1 MKNFGF
7 IKSVYNELLSESIS
21 EKNSETK
28 DVFKKYLKFIK
39 ENEILKTQFL
49 IYKNIEDKIEENEAK
64 AVEYI
69 KENIALMNNYSKK
82 EILESNKKLTKIISD
97 KIGTFKTMY
106 NESRMKPLHESIT
119 TLIFT
124 EKNAATIDKIIESIG
139 VASDYIKSQ
148 SVRSVKN
155 MNESLGVS
163 NEVLTSVVVD
173 KYNETYDQLSES
185 AKKLIG
191 VVVDSTE
198 NEKIEFYKNVLK
210 ECVDLVNTKL
220 KEADLV
226 LKETLLSL
234 KENLLDRNFNI
245 KTFEQD
251 VLKMFKLR
259 DDLKD

>member
-28 DVFKKYLKFIK
+28 GVFKKYLKSIK

-69 KENIALMNNYSKK
+69 KENIALMNKYSKK
-82 EILESNKKLTKIISD
+82 EILESNKKLSKIVSD
-97 KIGTFKTMY
+97 KIDSFKGLY
-106 NESRMKPLHESIT
+106 DENRMKPLHESIT

-124 EKNAATIDKIIESIG
+124 EKNAATIDRIIESIS
-139 VASDYIKSQ
+139 VASDYIKSNTI
-148 SVRSVKN
+148 KKL
-155 MNESLGVS
+155 NESLGVS

-185 AKKLIG
+185 AKKLIA

-198 NEKIEFYKNVLK
+198 NEKIEFYTNTLK
-210 ECVDLVNTKL
+210 ECVGLVNSKL
-220 KEADLV
+220 KEADLA
-226 LKETLLSL
+226 LKESLLSL
-234 KENLLDRNFNI
+234 KENLLERNFDI
-245 KTFEQD
+245 KTFDQD
-251 VLKMFKLR
+251 VLKIFKLK
-259 DDLKD
+259 DDLES

>member
-28 DVFKKYLKFIK
+28 DVFKKYLKSIK

-69 KENIALMNNYSKK
+69 KENIALMNKYSKK
-82 EILESNKKLTKIISD
+82 EILESNKKLTKIVSD
-97 KIGTFKTMY
+97 KIDSFKSLY
-106 NESRMKPLHESIT
+106 DENRMKPLHESIT

-124 EKNAATIDKIIESIG
+124 EKNAATIDRIIESIS
-139 VASDYIKSQ
+139 VASDYIKSNTI
-148 SVRSVKN
+148 KKL
-155 MNESLGVS
+155 NESLGVS

-191 VVVDSTE
+191 VVVDSSE
-198 NEKIEFYKNVLK
+198 NEKIEFYTNALK
-210 ECVDLVNTKL
+210 ECLDLVNTKL
-220 KEADLV
+220 KEADLT
-226 LKETLLSL
+226 LKESLLSL
-234 KENLLDRNFNI
+234 KENLLERKFDI

-251 VLKMFKLR
+251 VLKIFKLKG
-259 DDLKD
+259 DLGD

>member
-28 DVFKKYLKFIK
+28 DVFKRYIKCIK
-39 ENEILKTQFL
+39 ENEVLKTQFL

-64 AVEYI
+64 AIEYI
-69 KENIALMNNYSKK
+69 KENIALMNKYSKK
-82 EILESNKKLTKIISD
+82 EILESNKKLATFISD
-97 KIGTFKTMY
+97 KVDAFKGLY
-106 NESRMKPLHESIT
+106 EENRMKPLHESIT

-124 EKNAATIDKIIESIG
+124 EKNAATIDKILESIS
-139 VASDYIKSQ
+139 VASDYIKSNTI
-148 SVRSVKN
+148 KKL
-155 MNESLGVS
+155 NESLGVS

-198 NEKIEFYKNVLK
+198 SEKIEFYKNVVK
-210 ECVDLVNTKL
+210 ECLTLVNDKI
-220 KEADLV
+220 KEADLA
-226 LKETLLSL
+226 LKESLLSL
-234 KENLLDRNFNI
+234 KENLLDRKFDVE
-245 KTFEQD
+245 TFEQD
-251 VLKMFKLR
+251 ILKIFKLK
-259 DDLKD
+259 DDLEA